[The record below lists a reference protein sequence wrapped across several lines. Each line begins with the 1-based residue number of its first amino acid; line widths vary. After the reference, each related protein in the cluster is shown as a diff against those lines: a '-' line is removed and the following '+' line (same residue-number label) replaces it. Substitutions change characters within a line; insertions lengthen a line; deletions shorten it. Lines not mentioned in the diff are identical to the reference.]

1 MSLDGEVQMKRIAA
15 IVVLAFLTGASG
27 AAQAQSRG
35 FGLGVIVGEPT
46 GLSAKLWQSRSTA
59 LDFGAAWSFV
69 DDSAFH
75 LHVDILVHRFD
86 VIQVDSGKLP
96 LYYGVGGR
104 AKFSKNDRGNQDAH
118 VGIRFP
124 VGLDYL
130 FAREP
135 LDLFFEIVPIL
146 DIAPETDVSL
156 NASLG
161 FRYWFR

>member
-1 MSLDGEVQMKRIAA
+1 MKRIAA
-15 IVVLAFLTGASG
+15 IIVVAFLTGASG
-27 AAQAQSRG
+27 ARAQGQG

-59 LDFGAAWSFV
+59 IDFGAAWSFV
-69 DDSAFH
+69 DDTAFH
-75 LHVDILVHRFD
+75 LHADILVHRFD
-86 VIQVDSGKLP
+86 LIHVDSGKLP
-96 LYYGVGGR
+96 LYYGVGAR
-104 AKFSKNDRGNQDAH
+104 VKFSENDRGNQDAH

-135 LDLFFEIVPIL
+135 LDLFLELVPIL
-146 DIAPETDVSL
+146 DVAPETDVSL

>member
-1 MSLDGEVQMKRIAA
+1 MKRIAVIA
-15 IVVLAFLTGASG
+15 ALAMLTGASG
-27 AAQAQSRG
+27 AARAQSQG

-46 GLSAKLWQSRSTA
+46 GLSAKLWQTRSTA

-69 DDSAFH
+69 NDAAFH
-75 LHVDILVHRFD
+75 LHMDILVHRFD
-86 VIQVDSGKLP
+86 VVRVERGKLP

-104 AKFSKNDRGNQDAH
+104 VKFSENARGNQDAH

-130 FAREP
+130 PAREP
-135 LDLFFEIVPIL
+135 LDIFFEIVPIL
-146 DIAPETDVSL
+146 DVAPETDVSL

>member
-1 MSLDGEVQMKRIAA
+1 MKWIAA
-15 IVVLAFLTGASG
+15 LTALALVAGSPGASE
-27 AAQAQSRG
+27 AQSRG
-35 FGLGVIVGEPT
+35 FGFGVIVGEPT
-46 GLSAKLWQSRSTA
+46 GLSAKLWQTRSTA

-69 DDSAFH
+69 DDEAFH
-75 LHVDILVHRFD
+75 LHMDILMHRFD
-86 VIQVDSGKLP
+86 VIRVDRGRLP
-96 LYYGVGGR
+96 LYYGLGGR
-104 AKFSKNDRGNQDAH
+104 VKFSDNDHGDQDAH

-135 LDLFFEIVPIL
+135 LDLFFELVPIL
-146 DIAPETDVSL
+146 DVAPETDVSL